1 MCLILFI
8 GQNLKANLNIV
19 YTNNQLMEM
28 SVCVFDEMDA
38 NTCSCDL
45 LTLSQNLR
53 VRSTA
58 EHRITCVSKS
68 ILTLA
73 LLNLFDRG
81 LFCLAALS
89 LFIWGFMGSY

>member
-1 MCLILFI
+1 MCWILFI
-8 GQNLKANLNIV
+8 GQNLQAKLNIV
-19 YTNNQLMEM
+19 FTNNQLMEM

-38 NTCSCDL
+38 NTCSYDL
-45 LTLSQNLR
+45 LTLSQNLH

-58 EHRITCVSKS
+58 EHRITCVSRS
-68 ILTLA
+68 VLTLA

-81 LFCLAALS
+81 LFCLAALL